1 MLTPNPYEAVLKI
14 PLLLVPKRYAM
25 QRPTMRLS
33 ATVLDAPDARTL
45 AAFYE
50 QLLGWQRVEQSLLKD
65 GGIEFEQ
72 RNPLLVS

>member
-1 MLTPNPYEAVLKI
+1 
-14 PLLLVPKRYAM
+14 M